1 MSIGAYSMPPSM
13 MMGSNQNFNQYNQ
26 GFSQFSGPQITNNYY
41 FMKQPVQ
48 QQPQITNNYFF
59 MQQQQPMMQ
68 QPMMM
73 QQPIQ
78 QQMMVQQPMMMQQP
92 IQQQMMVQQPMM
104 MQQPIQQQ
112 MMMQQPMVMP
122 QPIQQQP
129 PAQNN
134 NDQGFLMALVMLLL
148 TTLLGKNRPVAESQE
163 TVIEETLIAD

>member
-92 IQQQMMVQQPMM
+92 IQQQMM
-104 MQQPIQQQ
+104 
-112 MMMQQPMVMP
+112 MQQPMVMP

>member
-92 IQQQMMVQQPMM
+92 
-104 MQQPIQQQ
+104 
-112 MMMQQPMVMP
+112 MVMP

>member
-78 QQMMVQQPMMMQQP
+78 QQMM
-92 IQQQMMVQQPMM
+92 
-104 MQQPIQQQ
+104 
-112 MMMQQPMVMP
+112 MQQPMVMP